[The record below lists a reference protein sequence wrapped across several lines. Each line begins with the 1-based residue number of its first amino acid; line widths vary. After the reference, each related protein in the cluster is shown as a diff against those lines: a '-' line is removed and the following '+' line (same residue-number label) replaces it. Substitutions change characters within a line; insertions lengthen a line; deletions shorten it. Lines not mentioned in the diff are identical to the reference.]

1 MVLDWD
7 DALPEDD
14 LEASEAHASNA
25 QLALCLGTSLQ
36 VRPANSL
43 PLRTVKAGEMGIPC
57 ISSASYLTWHMHA
70 RLLRRTAKR
79 GSKLMAHGNH
89 GARVG
94 S

>member
-14 LEASEAHASNA
+14 LEASEEHASNA

-43 PLRTVKAGEMGIPC
+43 PLRTVKAGEVAPHQQ
-57 ISSASYLTWHMHA
+57 SSLTMHA
-70 RLLRRTAKR
+70 RLA
-79 GSKLMAHGNH
+79 
-89 GARVG
+89 ARSWVEKSG
-94 S
+94 MD